1 MLKEK
6 INRNDKNSTY
16 GQYLRQVLEYFTVST
31 GVLYSK
37 VLEYLTESTE
47 AILVF
52 PVADLQFYDYN
63 LYYLQ

>member
-16 GQYLRQVLEYFTVST
+16 CQYLRQVLEYFTVST
-31 GVLYSK
+31 GVLYGK

-47 AILVF
+47 AILIF
-52 PVADLQFYDYN
+52 PVADLQF
-63 LYYLQ
+63 